1 MPGDLDLLIVNIGET
16 RKKVYQ
22 DLSKDF
28 SAVEPPFW
36 AALTAGFIRER
47 GYSVDILDAGVEML
61 SNIETAEIILKRES
75 RLIAVVVYGQQANTC
90 TPLMASV
97 GDLCREIKKRD
108 KKNNLILTG
117 WHPSA
122 LPKRTLE
129 EENCDFVAEGEGF
142 YTLLGL
148 LEKRN
153 ISDIPGLWWRENGEI
168 RNNPRAENIRDLSS
182 ELPTVAWDLLPM
194 DSGKYRA
201 FNWIA
206 LSDLKSRT
214 KCASMYTSLGCPY
227 QCSFCAIHATYKER
241 KMRYWRTDW
250 VLKQIDKIV
259 KEYGVKHINFMDEF
273 FIFNPKHY
281 MPIVEGL
288 IERDYGLNLCAF
300 ARVDNIKEE
309 YLGKL
314 KKAGFNWFKLGIESS
329 RTDIL
334 KRASKGKYDKEDIRK
349 VVKATRDAGISLCAN
364 FIFGLPGDS
373 YESMQETLNLAF
385 ELNCEF
391 PSFFAAMA
399 PPGSDLFYEA
409 QRKGIA
415 LPCDKGGP
423 GWLGYAQQGYYF
435 MPLPT
440 EHLSAAEVLAFRD
453 YAFDAYF
460 KNPGYLSMIENKFG
474 LDARKHVEAM
484 TKVKLK
490 RRLLGD

>member
-1 MPGDLDLLIVNIGET
+1 MSGDLDLLLVTVGET
-16 RKKVYQ
+16 RKKIYQ

-47 GYSVDILDAGVEML
+47 GYSVDILDANVEML
-61 SNIETAEIILKRES
+61 SNTETAEIVIKRKPG
-75 RLIAVVVYGQQANTC
+75 LTAVVVYGQQANTC
-90 TPLMASV
+90 TPLMTSV
-97 GDLCREIKKRD
+97 GELCREIKKSD
-108 KKNNLILTG
+108 KRINLILTG

-122 LPKRTLE
+122 LPQRTME
-129 EENCDFVAEGEGF
+129 EEGCDFVAEGEGF

-153 ISDIPGLWWRENGEI
+153 INDVPGLWWRENGEI
-168 RNNPRAENIRDLSS
+168 RNNPRAENIKNLTS
-182 ELPTVAWDLLPM
+182 ELSAVAWDLLPM
-194 DSGKYRA
+194 DSGNYRA
-201 FNWIA
+201 FNWVA
-206 LSDLKSRT
+206 LSDLQSRT

-241 KMRYWRTDW
+241 KMRFWETDW
-250 VLKQIDKIV
+250 VLNQIDGLV
-259 KEYGVKHINFMDEF
+259 KKYGVKHINIMDEF
-273 FIFNPKHY
+273 FVFKPQHY

-300 ARVDNIKEE
+300 ARVDNIREE

-314 KKAGFNWFKLGIESS
+314 KKAGFNWFKLGIESG

-334 KRASKGKYDKEDIRK
+334 KRASKGKYDKEDIRE

-423 GWLGYAQQGYYF
+423 GWIGYAQQGYHF

-460 KNPGYLSMIENKFG
+460 KNPGYLSMIKNRFG
-474 LDARKHVEAM
+474 PDARKHVEAM
-484 TKVKLK
+484 TKLKLK
-490 RRLLGD
+490 RKLLGD